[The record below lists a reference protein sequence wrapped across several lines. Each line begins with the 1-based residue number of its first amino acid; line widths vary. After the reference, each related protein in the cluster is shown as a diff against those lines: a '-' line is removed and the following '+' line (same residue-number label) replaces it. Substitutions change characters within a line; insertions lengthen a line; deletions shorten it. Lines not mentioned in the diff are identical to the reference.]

1 MLSEHRRKFLQHRSE
16 NIAFLGRSRRG
27 SCTIYRERK
36 TADALKALPDVDD
49 ILGQHFP
56 LYNGHTSFF
65 VERRASIIQEER
77 RRGRFRLFL
86 WTCE

>member
-1 MLSEHRRKFLQHRSE
+1 M
-16 NIAFLGRSRRG
+16 
-27 SCTIYRERK
+27 K
-36 TADALKALPDVDD
+36 TADALKALTDVDD

-86 WTCE
+86 WTYE